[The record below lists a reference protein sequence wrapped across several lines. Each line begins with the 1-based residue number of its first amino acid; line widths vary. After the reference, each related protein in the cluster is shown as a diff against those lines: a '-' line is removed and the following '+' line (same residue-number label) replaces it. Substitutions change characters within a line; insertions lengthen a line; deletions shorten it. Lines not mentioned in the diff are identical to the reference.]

1 MYKKNREM
9 KVYNIYQG
17 NEYHSQIRLSG
28 AWLEELGFQIGDKLN
43 VACEGG
49 KITITKAD
57 EILVEE

>member
-9 KVYNIYQG
+9 TVYGIYQG
-17 NEYHSQIRLSG
+17 SKYHSQIRLSG

-49 KITITKAD
+49 KLTITKAD
-57 EILVEE
+57 EILEDE